1 MVDMTQHYRV
11 QRLLVEAAQYRV
23 LHQIHESDPNVSP
36 KTAALLRDC
45 FRICRDDAEAL
56 RDTW

>member
-23 LHQIHESDPNVSP
+23 LHQIYESDPSVGP
-36 KTAALLRDC
+36 RTAALLRGC
-45 FRICRDDAEAL
+45 FRIYRDDAEAL
-56 RDTW
+56 RDAW

>member
-1 MVDMTQHYRV
+1 MVDMTQQYRL
-11 QRLLVEAAQYRV
+11 QRLVMEAAQYRV
-23 LHQIHESDPNVSP
+23 LHQIYRSDPGVSP

-45 FRICRDDAEAL
+45 FSSYRDDAEAL